1 MISKLK
7 FYIFTL
13 IILFIFS
20 CSSNEVVE
28 ENSSIGKNSNVAPGL
43 IQDSQNNPSKSK
55 PSENIFR
62 INFSD
67 PPTFDPHLVTDTTSA
82 SIIVEIFSGLVTLNK
97 KLEIV
102 PDLAE
107 SWQVSDD
114 GKTYTFKLRD
124 GIKFSNGDDVT
135 ADDFKW
141 SIERAANPD
150 TGSYNADVYLGD
162 IIGVKEVIESEGS
175 VKEVSGVS
183 VIDKKT
189 LKITIDAP
197 KTYFLAKLTYP
208 TAFVLSEKYI
218 ESQGENWIDSP
229 VGTGPFVLQ
238 EYKIGQILKLKRNDL
253 YWSEKS
259 KVDGV
264 VMNLA
269 GGVSMAMYENDE
281 IDITGVGL
289 ADLERVKDPNDPLSK
304 DLVDVPPQFTI
315 SYIGFNVN
323 TPPFDDLNFR
333 RALTYAV
340 DKELIAEKIYSG
352 LTKPAHTVIP
362 PGFPGYSPS
371 IKGLKFDAELAKE
384 YLSKSKYSDPSSR
397 PRIIITIPG
406 TGGSPGLD
414 TEVISDMWKE
424 TLGVEVEIQQVEWAT
439 YLQDMNRKRLQ
450 VWAGSGWQAD
460 YPDPQDFIDVLFHSE
475 SDVNHGNYINPKVD
489 KLIIEARTEIDE
501 NRRFLLYNQ
510 AEQIIVDDAAI
521 LPLWFDTD
529 GYALVK
535 PWVKGYE
542 FTSIIVPKYKD
553 LYIE

>member
-1 MISKLK
+1 MYSKFK
-7 FYIFTL
+7 
-13 IILFIFS
+13 IILLSVFLFIMFS
-20 CSSNEVVE
+20 CGSDEISE
-28 ENSSIGKNSNVAPGL
+28 ENSSVGKSSNVAPGL
-43 IQDSQNNPSKSK
+43 ESNSGSSSGSK
-55 PSENIFR
+55 ENVFR

-97 KLEIV
+97 DLDII

-107 SWQVSDD
+107 SWEVSDD
-114 GKTYTFKLRD
+114 GTVYTFNLRED
-124 GIKFSNGDDVT
+124 IKFSNGENVT
-135 ADDFKW
+135 AQDFKW
-141 SIERAANPD
+141 SIERSANPD

-162 IIGVKEVIESEGS
+162 IIGVKEVIDSNGGIQEVEG
-175 VKEVSGVS
+175 VKA
-183 VIDKKT
+183 IDDKT
-189 LKITIDAP
+189 LEITIDSP

-208 TAFVLSEKYI
+208 TAFVLSQKYL
-218 ESQGENWIDSP
+218 ESMGDDWIDSP

-238 EYKIGQILKLKRNDL
+238 EYQIGQILKLKRNDL
-253 YWSEKS
+253 YWGEKS

-264 VMNLA
+264 IMNLA

-304 DLVDVPPQFTI
+304 DLVDVPPQFTL

-323 TPPFDDLNFR
+323 MAPFDDENFR
-333 RALTYAV
+333 KALSHAV
-340 DKELIAEKIYSG
+340 DKELIADKIYSG
-352 LTKPAHTVIP
+352 LTKPAYAVIP

-371 IKGLKFDAELAKE
+371 IKGLEFNPELAKD
-384 YLSKSKYSDPSSR
+384 YLSKSKYSDPATR
-397 PRIIITIPG
+397 PRIIVTIPG
-406 TGGSPGLD
+406 TGGSPGMD
-414 TEVISDMWKE
+414 TEVISDMWRE

-460 YPDPQDFIDVLFHSE
+460 YPDPQDFIDILFYSG
-475 SDVNHGNYINPKVD
+475 SDVNHGNYKNEKVD
-489 KLIIEARTEIDE
+489 DLILEARTELDQ

-510 AEQIIVDDAAI
+510 AEQIVVDEAPI
-521 LPLWFDTD
+521 FPLWFDTD

-535 PWVKGYE
+535 PWVKGYS
-542 FTSIIVPKYKD
+542 FTPIIVPKYKD
-553 LYIE
+553 MYIE

>member
-1 MISKLK
+1 MFSKFK
-7 FYIFTL
+7 
-13 IILFIFS
+13 IILLSVFLFIMFS
-20 CSSNEVVE
+20 CGSDEISE
-28 ENSSIGKNSNVAPGL
+28 ENSSVGKSSNVAPGL
-43 IQDSQNNPSKSK
+43 ESNSGSSSGSK
-55 PSENIFR
+55 ENVFR

-97 KLEIV
+97 DLDII

-107 SWQVSDD
+107 SWEVSDD
-114 GKTYTFKLRD
+114 GTVYTFKLRD
-124 GIKFSNGDDVT
+124 DIKFSNGENVT
-135 ADDFKW
+135 AQDFKW
-141 SIERAANPD
+141 SIERSANPD

-162 IIGVKEVIESEGS
+162 IIGVKEVIDSNGGIQEVEG
-175 VKEVSGVS
+175 VKA
-183 VIDKKT
+183 IDDKT
-189 LKITIDAP
+189 LEITIDSP

-208 TAFVLSEKYI
+208 TAFVLSQKYL
-218 ESQGENWIDSP
+218 ESMGDDWIDSP

-238 EYKIGQILKLKRNDL
+238 EYQIGQILKLKRNDL
-253 YWSEKS
+253 YWGEKS

-264 VMNLA
+264 IMNLA

-304 DLVDVPPQFTI
+304 DLVDVPPQFTL

-323 TPPFDDLNFR
+323 MAPFDDENFR
-333 RALTYAV
+333 KALSHAV
-340 DKELIAEKIYSG
+340 DKELIADKIYSG
-352 LTKPAHTVIP
+352 LTKPAYAVIP

-371 IKGLKFDAELAKE
+371 INGLEFNPELAKD
-384 YLSKSKYSDPSSR
+384 YLSKSKYSDPASR
-397 PRIIITIPG
+397 PRIIVTIPG
-406 TGGSPGLD
+406 TGGSPGMD
-414 TEVISDMWKE
+414 TEVISDMWRE

-460 YPDPQDFIDVLFHSE
+460 YPDPQDFIDILFYSG
-475 SDVNHGNYINPKVD
+475 SDVNHGNYKNEKVD
-489 KLIIEARTEIDE
+489 DLILEARTELDQ

-510 AEQIIVDDAAI
+510 AEQIVVDEAPI
-521 LPLWFDTD
+521 FPLWFDTD

-535 PWVKGYE
+535 PWVKGYS
-542 FTSIIVPKYKD
+542 FTPIIVPKYKD
-553 LYIE
+553 MYIE

>member
-1 MISKLK
+1 MFSKFK
-7 FYIFTL
+7 
-13 IILFIFS
+13 IILLSVFLFIMFS
-20 CSSNEVVE
+20 CGSDEISE
-28 ENSSIGKNSNVAPGL
+28 ENSSVGKSSNVAPGL
-43 IQDSQNNPSKSK
+43 ESNSGSSSGSK
-55 PSENIFR
+55 ENVFR

-97 KLEIV
+97 DLDII

-107 SWQVSDD
+107 SWEVSDD
-114 GKTYTFKLRD
+114 GTVYTFNLRD
-124 GIKFSNGDDVT
+124 DIKFSNGENVT
-135 ADDFKW
+135 AQDFKW
-141 SIERAANPD
+141 SIERSANPD

-162 IIGVKEVIESEGS
+162 IIGVKEVIDSNGGIQEVEG
-175 VKEVSGVS
+175 VKA
-183 VIDKKT
+183 IDDKT
-189 LKITIDAP
+189 LEITIDSP

-208 TAFVLSEKYI
+208 TAFVLSQKYL
-218 ESQGENWIDSP
+218 ESMGDDWIDSP

-238 EYKIGQILKLKRNDL
+238 EYQIGQILKLKRNDL
-253 YWSEKS
+253 YWGEKS

-264 VMNLA
+264 IMNLA

-304 DLVDVPPQFTI
+304 DLVDVPPQFTL

-323 TPPFDDLNFR
+323 MAPFDDENFR
-333 RALTYAV
+333 KALSHAV
-340 DKELIAEKIYSG
+340 DKELIADKIYSG
-352 LTKPAHTVIP
+352 LTKPAYAVIP

-371 IKGLKFDAELAKE
+371 IKGLEFNPELAKD
-384 YLSKSKYSDPSSR
+384 YLSKSKYSDPATR
-397 PRIIITIPG
+397 PRIIVTIPG
-406 TGGSPGLD
+406 TGGSPGMD
-414 TEVISDMWKE
+414 TEVISDMWRE

-460 YPDPQDFIDVLFHSE
+460 YPDPQDFIDILFYSG
-475 SDVNHGNYINPKVD
+475 SDVNHGNYKNEKVD
-489 KLIIEARTEIDE
+489 DLILEARTELDQ

-510 AEQIIVDDAAI
+510 AEQIVVDEAPI
-521 LPLWFDTD
+521 FPLWFDTD

-535 PWVKGYE
+535 PWVKGYS
-542 FTSIIVPKYKD
+542 FTPIIVPKYKD
-553 LYIE
+553 MYIE

>member
-1 MISKLK
+1 MFSKFK
-7 FYIFTL
+7 
-13 IILFIFS
+13 IILLSVFLFIMFS
-20 CSSNEVVE
+20 CGSDEISE
-28 ENSSIGKNSNVAPGL
+28 ENSSVGKSSNVAPGL
-43 IQDSQNNPSKSK
+43 ESNSGSSSGSK
-55 PSENIFR
+55 ENVFR

-97 KLEIV
+97 DLDII

-107 SWQVSDD
+107 SWEVSDD
-114 GKTYTFKLRD
+114 GTVYTFNLRED
-124 GIKFSNGDDVT
+124 IKFSNGENVT
-135 ADDFKW
+135 AQDFKW
-141 SIERAANPD
+141 SIERSANPD

-162 IIGVKEVIESEGS
+162 IIGVKEVIDSNGGIQEVEG
-175 VKEVSGVS
+175 VKA
-183 VIDKKT
+183 IDDKT
-189 LKITIDAP
+189 LEITIDSP

-208 TAFVLSEKYI
+208 TAFVLSQKYL
-218 ESQGENWIDSP
+218 ESMGDDWIDSP

-238 EYKIGQILKLKRNDL
+238 EYQIGQILKLKRNDL
-253 YWSEKS
+253 YWGEKS

-264 VMNLA
+264 IMNLA

-304 DLVDVPPQFTI
+304 DLVDVPPQFTL

-323 TPPFDDLNFR
+323 MAPFDDENFR
-333 RALTYAV
+333 KALSHAV
-340 DKELIAEKIYSG
+340 DKELIADKIYSG
-352 LTKPAHTVIP
+352 LTKPAYAVIP

-371 IKGLKFDAELAKE
+371 IKGLDFNPELAKD
-384 YLSKSKYSDPSSR
+384 YLSKSKYAEPANR
-397 PRIIITIPG
+397 PRIIVTIPG
-406 TGGSPGLD
+406 TGGSPGMD
-414 TEVISDMWKE
+414 TEVISDMWRE

-460 YPDPQDFIDVLFHSE
+460 YPDPQDFIDILFYSE
-475 SDVNHGNYINPKVD
+475 SDVNHGNYKNEKVD
-489 KLIIEARTEIDE
+489 DLILEARTELDQ

-510 AEQIIVDDAAI
+510 AEQIVVDEAPI
-521 LPLWFDTD
+521 FPLWFDTD

-535 PWVKGYE
+535 PWVKGYS
-542 FTSIIVPKYKD
+542 FTPIIVPKYKD
-553 LYIE
+553 MYIE

>member
-1 MISKLK
+1 MFSKFK
-7 FYIFTL
+7 
-13 IILFIFS
+13 IILLSVFLFIMFS
-20 CSSNEVVE
+20 CGSDEISE
-28 ENSSIGKNSNVAPGL
+28 ENSSVGKSSNVAPGL
-43 IQDSQNNPSKSK
+43 ESNSGSSSGSK
-55 PSENIFR
+55 ENVFR

-97 KLEIV
+97 DLDII

-107 SWQVSDD
+107 SWEVSDD
-114 GKTYTFKLRD
+114 GMVYTFNLRD
-124 GIKFSNGDDVT
+124 DIKFSNGENVT
-135 ADDFKW
+135 AQDFKW
-141 SIERAANPD
+141 SIERSANPD

-162 IIGVKEVIESEGS
+162 IIGVKEVIDSNGGIQEVEG
-175 VKEVSGVS
+175 VKA
-183 VIDKKT
+183 IDDKT
-189 LKITIDAP
+189 LEITIDSP

-208 TAFVLSEKYI
+208 TAFVLSQKYL
-218 ESQGENWIDSP
+218 ESMGDDWIDSP

-238 EYKIGQILKLKRNDL
+238 EYQIGQILKLKRNDL
-253 YWSEKS
+253 YWGEKS

-264 VMNLA
+264 IMNLA

-304 DLVDVPPQFTI
+304 DLVDVPPQFTL

-323 TPPFDDLNFR
+323 MAPFDDENFR
-333 RALTYAV
+333 KALSHAV
-340 DKELIAEKIYSG
+340 DKELIADKIYSG
-352 LTKPAHTVIP
+352 LTKPAYAVIP

-371 IKGLKFDAELAKE
+371 IKGLDFNPELAKD
-384 YLSKSKYSDPSSR
+384 YLSKSKYAEPANR
-397 PRIIITIPG
+397 PRIIVTIPG
-406 TGGSPGLD
+406 TGGSPGMD
-414 TEVISDMWKE
+414 TEVISDMWRE

-460 YPDPQDFIDVLFHSE
+460 YPDPQDFIDILFYSE
-475 SDVNHGNYINPKVD
+475 SDVNHGNYKNEKVD
-489 KLIIEARTEIDE
+489 DLILEARTELDQ

-510 AEQIIVDDAAI
+510 AEQIVVDEAPI
-521 LPLWFDTD
+521 FPLWFDTD

-535 PWVKGYE
+535 PWVKGYS
-542 FTSIIVPKYKD
+542 FTPIIVPKYKD
-553 LYIE
+553 MYIE

>member
-1 MISKLK
+1 MFSKVR
-7 FYIFTL
+7 
-13 IILFIFS
+13 IILLSVFLFIMFS
-20 CSSNEVVE
+20 CGSDEISE
-28 ENSSIGKNSNVAPGL
+28 ENSSVGKSSNVAPGL
-43 IQDSQNNPSKSK
+43 ESNSGSSSGSK
-55 PSENIFR
+55 ENVFR

-97 KLEIV
+97 DLDII

-107 SWQVSDD
+107 SWEVSDD
-114 GKTYTFKLRD
+114 GMVYTFNLRD
-124 GIKFSNGDDVT
+124 DIKFSNGENVT
-135 ADDFKW
+135 AQDFKW
-141 SIERAANPD
+141 SIERSANPD

-162 IIGVKEVIESEGS
+162 IIGVKEVIDSNGGIQEVEG
-175 VKEVSGVS
+175 VKA
-183 VIDKKT
+183 IDDKT
-189 LKITIDAP
+189 LEITIDSP

-208 TAFVLSEKYI
+208 TAFVLSQKYL
-218 ESQGENWIDSP
+218 ESMGDDWIDSP

-238 EYKIGQILKLKRNDL
+238 EYQIGQILKLKRNDL
-253 YWSEKS
+253 YWGEKS

-264 VMNLA
+264 IMNLA

-304 DLVDVPPQFTI
+304 DLVDVPPQFTL

-323 TPPFDDLNFR
+323 MAPFDDENFR
-333 RALTYAV
+333 KALSHAV
-340 DKELIAEKIYSG
+340 DKELIADKIYSG
-352 LTKPAHTVIP
+352 LTKPAYAVIP

-371 IKGLKFDAELAKE
+371 IKGLDFNPELAKD
-384 YLSKSKYSDPSSR
+384 YLSKSKYAEPANR
-397 PRIIITIPG
+397 PRIIVTIPG
-406 TGGSPGLD
+406 TGGSPGMD
-414 TEVISDMWKE
+414 TEVISDMWRE

-460 YPDPQDFIDVLFHSE
+460 YPDPQDFIDILFYSE
-475 SDVNHGNYINPKVD
+475 SDVNHGNYKNEKVD
-489 KLIIEARTEIDE
+489 DLILEARTELDQ

-510 AEQIIVDDAAI
+510 AEQIVVDEAPI
-521 LPLWFDTD
+521 FPLWFDTD

-535 PWVKGYE
+535 PWVKGYS
-542 FTSIIVPKYKD
+542 FTPIIVPKYKD
-553 LYIE
+553 MYIE

>member
-1 MISKLK
+1 MYSKFK
-7 FYIFTL
+7 
-13 IILFIFS
+13 IILLSVFLFIMFS
-20 CSSNEVVE
+20 CGSDEISE
-28 ENSSIGKNSNVAPGL
+28 ENSSVGKSSNVAPGL
-43 IQDSQNNPSKSK
+43 ESNSGSSSGSK
-55 PSENIFR
+55 ENVFR

-97 KLEIV
+97 DLDII

-107 SWQVSDD
+107 SWEVSDD
-114 GKTYTFKLRD
+114 GTVYTFKLRD
-124 GIKFSNGDDVT
+124 DIKFSNGENVT
-135 ADDFKW
+135 AQDFKW
-141 SIERAANPD
+141 SIERSANPD

-162 IIGVKEVIESEGS
+162 IIGVKEVIDSNGGIQEVEG
-175 VKEVSGVS
+175 VKA
-183 VIDKKT
+183 IDDKT
-189 LKITIDAP
+189 LEITIDSP

-208 TAFVLSEKYI
+208 TAFVLSQKYL
-218 ESQGENWIDSP
+218 ESMGDDWIDSP

-238 EYKIGQILKLKRNDL
+238 EYQIGQILKLKRNDL
-253 YWSEKS
+253 YWGEKS

-264 VMNLA
+264 IMNLA

-304 DLVDVPPQFTI
+304 DLVDVPPQFTL

-323 TPPFDDLNFR
+323 MAPFDDENFR
-333 RALTYAV
+333 KALSHAV
-340 DKELIAEKIYSG
+340 DKELIADKIYSG
-352 LTKPAHTVIP
+352 LTKPAYAVIP

-371 IKGLKFDAELAKE
+371 INGLEFNPELAKD
-384 YLSKSKYSDPSSR
+384 YLSKSKYSDPATR
-397 PRIIITIPG
+397 PRIIVTIPG
-406 TGGSPGLD
+406 TGGSPGMD
-414 TEVISDMWKE
+414 TEVISDMWRE

-460 YPDPQDFIDVLFHSE
+460 YPDPQDFIDILFYSG
-475 SDVNHGNYINPKVD
+475 SDVNHGNYKNEKVD
-489 KLIIEARTEIDE
+489 DLILEARTELDQ

-510 AEQIIVDDAAI
+510 AEQIVVDEAPI
-521 LPLWFDTD
+521 FPLWFDTD

-535 PWVKGYE
+535 PWVKGYS
-542 FTSIIVPKYKD
+542 FTPIIVPKYKD
-553 LYIE
+553 MYIE

>member
-7 FYIFTL
+7 FFIFTL
-13 IILFIFS
+13 LILFIFS
-20 CSSNEVVE
+20 CSSDEVNEEDVSVGK
-28 ENSSIGKNSNVAPGL
+28 SSSVAPGL
-43 IQDSQNNPSKSK
+43 IQGEKDYSK
-55 PSENIFR
+55 PTENIFR

-97 KLEIV
+97 ELEIV
-102 PDLAE
+102 PDLAK
-107 SWQVSDD
+107 SWEISDD

-124 GIKFSNGDDVT
+124 EIKFSNGDEVT
-135 ADDFKW
+135 AEDFKW

-162 IIGVKEVIESEGS
+162 IIGVKEVIESSGAVE
-175 VKEVSGVS
+175 EVYGVS

-189 LKITIDAP
+189 LEIKIDAP
-197 KTYFLAKLTYP
+197 KAYFLAKLTYP
-208 TAFVLSEKYI
+208 TAFVLSKKYL
-218 ESQGENWIDSP
+218 ESRGEDWIDNP
-229 VGTGPFVLQ
+229 VGTGPFILQ
-238 EYKIGQILKLKRNDL
+238 EYQIGQILKLKRNDL

-259 KVDGV
+259 KIDGV

-304 DLVDVPPQFTI
+304 DLVDVPPQFQI

-333 RALTYAV
+333 KALTHAV

-352 LTKPAHTVIP
+352 LTKPAYTIIP

-371 IKGLKFDAELAKE
+371 IKGLQFDAELAKE
-384 YLSKSKYSDPSSR
+384 YLEKSKYSDPSSR

-460 YPDPQDFIDVLFHSE
+460 YPDPQDFIDVLFYSD

-489 KLIIEARTEIDE
+489 SLILDARTEIDE
-501 NRRFLLYNQ
+501 NRRFLLYNE
-510 AEQIIVDDAAI
+510 AEQKIVDDAAI

-542 FTSIIVPKYKD
+542 FTSITVPKYKD

>member
-1 MISKLK
+1 MFSKFK
-7 FYIFTL
+7 
-13 IILFIFS
+13 IILLSVFLFIMFS
-20 CSSNEVVE
+20 CGSDEISEG
-28 ENSSIGKNSNVAPGL
+28 NSSVGKSSNVAPGL
-43 IQDSQNNPSKSK
+43 ESNSGSSSGSK
-55 PSENIFR
+55 ENVFR

-97 KLEIV
+97 DLDII

-107 SWQVSDD
+107 SWEVSDD
-114 GKTYTFKLRD
+114 GMVYTFNLRD
-124 GIKFSNGDDVT
+124 DIKFSNGENVT
-135 ADDFKW
+135 AQDFKW
-141 SIERAANPD
+141 SIERSANPD

-162 IIGVKEVIESEGS
+162 IIGVKEVIDSNGGIQEVEG
-175 VKEVSGVS
+175 VKA
-183 VIDKKT
+183 IDDKT
-189 LKITIDAP
+189 LEITIDSP

-208 TAFVLSEKYI
+208 TAFVLSQKYL
-218 ESQGENWIDSP
+218 ESMGDDWIDSP

-238 EYKIGQILKLKRNDL
+238 EYQIGQILKLKRNDL
-253 YWSEKS
+253 YWGEKS

-264 VMNLA
+264 IMNLA

-304 DLVDVPPQFTI
+304 DLVDVPPQFTL

-323 TPPFDDLNFR
+323 MAPFDDENFR
-333 RALTYAV
+333 KALSHAV
-340 DKELIAEKIYSG
+340 DKELIADKIYSG
-352 LTKPAHTVIP
+352 LTKPAYAVIP

-371 IKGLKFDAELAKE
+371 IKGLDFNPELAKD
-384 YLSKSKYSDPSSR
+384 YLSKSKYAEPANR
-397 PRIIITIPG
+397 PRIIVTIPG
-406 TGGSPGLD
+406 TGGSPGMD
-414 TEVISDMWKE
+414 TEVISDMWRE

-460 YPDPQDFIDVLFHSE
+460 YPDPQDFIDILFYSE
-475 SDVNHGNYINPKVD
+475 SDVNHGNYKNEKVD
-489 KLIIEARTEIDE
+489 DLILEARTELDQ

-510 AEQIIVDDAAI
+510 AEQIVVDEAPI
-521 LPLWFDTD
+521 FPLWFDTD

-535 PWVKGYE
+535 PWVKGYS
-542 FTSIIVPKYKD
+542 FTPIIVPKYKD
-553 LYIE
+553 MYIE

>member
-1 MISKLK
+1 MFSKFK
-7 FYIFTL
+7 
-13 IILFIFS
+13 IILLSVFLFIVFS
-20 CSSNEVVE
+20 CGSDEISE
-28 ENSSIGKNSNVAPGL
+28 ENSSVGKSSNVAPGL
-43 IQDSQNNPSKSK
+43 ESNSGSSSGSK
-55 PSENIFR
+55 ENVFR

-97 KLEIV
+97 DLDII

-107 SWQVSDD
+107 SWEVSDD
-114 GKTYTFKLRD
+114 GTVYTFNLRED
-124 GIKFSNGDDVT
+124 IKFSNGENVT
-135 ADDFKW
+135 AQDFKW
-141 SIERAANPD
+141 SIERSANPD

-162 IIGVKEVIESEGS
+162 IIGVKEVIDSNGGIQEVEG
-175 VKEVSGVS
+175 VKA
-183 VIDKKT
+183 IDDKT
-189 LKITIDAP
+189 LEITIDSP

-208 TAFVLSEKYI
+208 TAFVLSQKYL
-218 ESQGENWIDSP
+218 ESMGDDWIDSP

-238 EYKIGQILKLKRNDL
+238 EYQIGQILKLKRNDL
-253 YWSEKS
+253 YWGEKS

-264 VMNLA
+264 IMNLA

-304 DLVDVPPQFTI
+304 DLVDVPPQFTL

-323 TPPFDDLNFR
+323 MAPFDDENFR
-333 RALTYAV
+333 KALSHAV
-340 DKELIAEKIYSG
+340 DKELIADKIYSG
-352 LTKPAHTVIP
+352 LTKPAYAVIP

-371 IKGLKFDAELAKE
+371 IKGLEFNPELAKD
-384 YLSKSKYSDPSSR
+384 YLSKSKYSDPASR
-397 PRIIITIPG
+397 PRIIVTIPG
-406 TGGSPGLD
+406 TGGSPGMD
-414 TEVISDMWKE
+414 TEVISDMWRE

-460 YPDPQDFIDVLFHSE
+460 YPDPQDFIDILFYSG
-475 SDVNHGNYINPKVD
+475 SDVNHGNYKNEKVD
-489 KLIIEARTEIDE
+489 DLILEARTELDQ

-510 AEQIIVDDAAI
+510 AEQIVVDEAPI
-521 LPLWFDTD
+521 FPLWFDTD

-535 PWVKGYE
+535 PWVKGYS
-542 FTSIIVPKYKD
+542 FTPIIVPKYKD
-553 LYIE
+553 MYIE